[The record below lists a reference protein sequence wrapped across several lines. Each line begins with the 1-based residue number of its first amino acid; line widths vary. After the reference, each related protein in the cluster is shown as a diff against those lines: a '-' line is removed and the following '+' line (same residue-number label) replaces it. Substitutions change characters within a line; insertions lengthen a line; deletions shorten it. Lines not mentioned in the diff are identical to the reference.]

1 MAENKT
7 LSAVK
12 RTEDFG
18 SAGSR
23 RLTRNGKIPAVI
35 YGKMEPEHVVL
46 NAREFNLKK
55 NTFSESTLIALT
67 VEGDKDPHRVFVKT
81 YQEDLLKGIVKH
93 VDFYEVTAGHVVR
106 THVRIE
112 LEGNP
117 EACKSGA
124 VLDQVTHEVEIECL
138 PKDLPELI
146 KADVSAL
153 GVNESFRVD
162 QLVVPASIKILT
174 DPEAT
179 VASVKYVKE
188 EAPAETAD
196 DAAAPAD
203 AAAAP
208 AADAET
214 K

>member
-46 NAREFNLKK
+46 DAKEFNMKK
-55 NTFSESTLIALT
+55 NTFSESTLIQLS
-67 VEGDKDPHRVFVKT
+67 VEGENAAHRVFVKT

-112 LEGNP
+112 LDGTP

-124 VLDQVTHEVEIECL
+124 VLDQVIHEVEIECL
-138 PKDLPELI
+138 PKDLPEII

-153 GVNESFRVD
+153 AVNEALRVD
-162 QLVVPASIKILT
+162 QLTVPAGVKIIS
-174 DPEAT
+174 DSEAT

-188 EAPAETAD
+188 EA
-196 DAAAPAD
+196 AAPAED
-203 AAAAP
+203 AAAP
-208 AADAET
+208 AADAAAPAAT
-214 K
+214 DAK